1 MTARVQAREIIST
14 HHPLLKQ
21 IRAAWRRGAL
31 TPQGY
36 CAVEGPH
43 LVEEALRSGLEVA
56 VLLASRST
64 AARLR
69 QFQAAANGRLRCYLV
84 PDKVFRSLS
93 QTEAPQGIAALVRLK
108 KHRLEEC
115 LARDDGL
122 VAVVVGVQDPG
133 NLGTLLRALEAFG
146 GTACLLGPGTVSPYN
161 PKAIRASA
169 GALFRLPVFPR
180 LPLDRIAAQCRA
192 HGLLTLGLSPRAPQ
206 ALTEIDLKKPVA
218 LFIGSE
224 AAGLP
229 ENLEK
234 NLDHLARIPLAA
246 PVESLNAAVAAS
258 LAFYETARQREWKG

>member
-1 MTARVQAREIIST
+1 MTARVHAREITST

-21 IRAAWRRGAL
+21 IRAAWRRGGL
-31 TPQGY
+31 TPQGC

-43 LVEEALRSGLEVA
+43 LVEEALRSGLEVVA
-56 VLLASRST
+56 LLAGRS
-64 AARLR
+64 AAAHLR
-69 QFQAAANGRLRCYLV
+69 QFQDAGNGRSPAYLM
-84 PDKVFRSLS
+84 PDRVFRSLS

-115 LARDDGL
+115 LSRANGL
-122 VAVVVGVQDPG
+122 VAVAVGLQDPG

-161 PKAIRASA
+161 PKAVRASA

-180 LPLDRIAAQCRA
+180 LPLDRILEQCRA
-192 HGLLTLGLSPRAPQ
+192 HGLLTVGLRPRAPD
-206 ALTEIDLKKPVA
+206 ALTEINLKKPVA

-229 ENLEK
+229 ASLEAK
-234 NLDHLARIPLAA
+234 LDHLARIPLAA

-258 LAFYETARQREWKG
+258 LAFYETARQRGWKE